1 MITVRIYTHK
11 DLTVLQVVGH
21 AGAGKRGSDLVCAAA
36 SVLTYTAAAA
46 ARQLHREGK
55 LEKAPRIRL
64 EPGFALLTVQ
74 TLPAAGSMLEVIATG
89 FDLLAAQ
96 YPQNVRLLR
105 A

>member
-11 DLTVLQVVGH
+11 DLTVLQVTGH
-21 AGAGKRGSDLVCAAA
+21 AGAGKRGEDLVCAAA
-36 SVLTYTAAAA
+36 SVLIYTAAAA

-55 LEKAPRIRL
+55 LETAPQIRL
-64 EPGFALLTVQ
+64 QPGNALLTLETV
-74 TLPAAGSMLEVIATG
+74 PAAGAMLDVIATG

-96 YPQNVRLLR
+96 YSKNVRLLR